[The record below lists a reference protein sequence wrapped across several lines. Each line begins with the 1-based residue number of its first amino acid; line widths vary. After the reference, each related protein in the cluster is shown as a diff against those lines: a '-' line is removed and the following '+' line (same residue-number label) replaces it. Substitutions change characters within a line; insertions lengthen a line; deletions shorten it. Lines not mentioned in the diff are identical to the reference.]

1 MVSFFKIEQGVFE
14 VHVSLVQNLELLPL
28 ARIMM
33 QLAHVQIR
41 KEPKVDFKN
50 FSHMEI
56 STFSVVLV
64 AKFYWWFHDGDRL
77 KMLVTESKCRQLLVV
92 LVISSKY

>member
-1 MVSFFKIEQGVFE
+1 MLSFFNEQGVFE

-50 FSHMEI
+50 F
-56 STFSVVLV
+56 
-64 AKFYWWFHDGDRL
+64 
-77 KMLVTESKCRQLLVV
+77 CRMKILF
-92 LVISSKY
+92 

>member
-41 KEPKVDFKN
+41 KEPKVDLK
-50 FSHMEI
+50 
-56 STFSVVLV
+56 
-64 AKFYWWFHDGDRL
+64 KF
-77 KMLVTESKCRQLLVV
+77 CRMKTLTLTAAYKTGITS
-92 LVISSKY
+92 LIGPCD